1 MRARA
6 AWLVGAVLASVSGL
20 AWGADAGE
28 LRKEYLRSLE
38 HFEQTRGA
46 SLERLFESGRAA
58 ASALREA
65 GDAVPAP
72 VSLPGFF
79 IDTGGERR
87 ADPDPRFF
95 LELAR
100 KRGTAVDQE
109 FFTLLRRT
117 WAVDGMR
124 RVYAVPQSDVSECH
138 VFDHPDLEPL
148 YRNWT
153 RLWATHPRAYTALVE
168 REIQAL
174 EDVVAKSTCACGDRE
189 SVEAGLERFL
199 KSFPRS
205 PVAPDVRAR
214 LERVRAGSSE
224 VRFRCQ
230 PG

>member
-1 MRARA
+1 MARGR
-6 AWLVGAVLASVSGL
+6 GARERSGL
-20 AWGADAGE
+20 AWGADAWE
-28 LRKEYLRSLE
+28 LKSDYLRSLE
-38 HFEQTRGA
+38 RFAQVRGV
-46 SLERLFESGRAA
+46 SLERVFDSGRAA
-58 ASALREA
+58 ASGVLREA
-65 GDAVPAP
+65 ATVPHERLPSLAR
-72 VSLPGFF
+72 LPGFF
-79 IDTGGERR
+79 VELDETPR

-109 FFTLLRRT
+109 FFTLLERT
-117 WAVDGMR
+117 WWVDGTR
-124 RVYAVPQSDVSECH
+124 RVYTVPLSDTSSCH
-138 VFDHPDLEPL
+138 VFDHPDVEPL

-153 RLWATHPRAYTALVE
+153 RLWATHPRAYTAWVE

-174 EDVVAKSTCACGDRE
+174 EDGVARSTCACGDRE

-205 PVAPDVRAR
+205 PVAPDVRSR
-214 LERVRAGSSE
+214 LERVRAGTRE